1 VFTAGIDQP
10 SSVQDVTDSN
20 PRSGTPAN
28 DSSDG
33 ESSNASES
41 ATAHNDAPAQN
52 GQAKTEATTPSPLEA
67 LTAERDKLREQL
79 LRTAADF
86 DNYRKRSKRDV
97 DDARQRGKDD
107 LVRDLLP
114 VFDNLERAVQ
124 TADTASDMSS
134 VLEGIRMV
142 LKLFEDTADRVGLE
156 RVPSVGERF
165 DPAVHEAIQQ
175 QETDAHPPGTIVT
188 EVVPGYRFGQRLVR
202 PAMVIVARKPSEPK
216 PDAAAGKPGE
226 DGGAQ
231 AAAGDVKGST
241 VRPPAGAS
249 QRPASGSSRPGASDA
264 EPQNSGAEPKDNE

>member
-1 VFTAGIDQP
+1 M
-10 SSVQDVTDSN
+10 TDSN
-20 PRSGTPAN
+20 QRSPTPAN

-33 ESSNASES
+33 EGSNASES
-41 ATAHNDAPAQN
+41 AAAHNDAPAQN
-52 GQAKTEATTPSPLEA
+52 GQAKAEPSPLEA
-67 LTAERDKLREQL
+67 VTAERDKLREQL

-97 DDARQRGKDD
+97 DDARQRGKDE

-124 TADTASDMSS
+124 TADTASDTRS

-202 PAMVIVARKPSEPK
+202 PAMVVVARKPSEPK
-216 PDAAAGKPGE
+216 ADAAATAKPGE
-226 DGGAQ
+226 PAPAQ
-231 AAAGDVKGST
+231 ASGNTA
-241 VRPPAGAS
+241 RPPAEPS
-249 QRPASGSSRPGASDA
+249 QRPASGSPRPDAASA
-264 EPQNSGAEPKDNE
+264 EPPNNGAEPKDSE

>member
-1 VFTAGIDQP
+1 M
-10 SSVQDVTDSN
+10 TDSN
-20 PRSGTPAN
+20 QRSATPAN

-33 ESSNASES
+33 EGSNASES
-41 ATAHNDAPAQN
+41 APAHNEAPAQN
-52 GQAKTEATTPSPLEA
+52 GQAKAEPSPLEA
-67 LTAERDKLREQL
+67 MTAERDKLREQL

-124 TADTASDMSS
+124 TADTASDTRS

-175 QETDAHPPGTIVT
+175 QETDAQPPGTIVT
-188 EVVPGYRFGQRLVR
+188 EVVPG
-202 PAMVIVARKPSEPK
+202 
-216 PDAAAGKPGE
+216 
-226 DGGAQ
+226 
-231 AAAGDVKGST
+231 
-241 VRPPAGAS
+241 
-249 QRPASGSSRPGASDA
+249 
-264 EPQNSGAEPKDNE
+264 